1 MLFFR
6 HAFLTGRR
14 AAGFAP
20 AAPASAAPGGVS
32 PRMAALIAEYR
43 RLSAI
48 MDGFDA
54 AGDLDAWADAA
65 DAATAAMTAL
75 VNERPAT
82 MADFAA
88 KFRALLE
95 VTKDDSEFHILRR
108 LSEDADALVEA
119 P

>member
-6 HAFLTGRR
+6 HAFLTGLL

-20 AAPASAAPGGVS
+20 AAPARTTPGVVS
-32 PRMAALIAEYR
+32 PRMAALIAEYK

-48 MDGFDA
+48 ADSVDEA
-54 AGDLDAWADAA
+54 RNLDAWADAA

-82 MADFAA
+82 IADFAA

-95 VTKDDSEFHILRR
+95 GTKDDSEFHILRR
-108 LSEDADALVEA
+108 LADDADALA
-119 P
+119 KAR

>member
-6 HAFLTGRR
+6 HAFLTGLL

-20 AAPASAAPGGVS
+20 AAPARTTPGVVS
-32 PRMAALIAEYR
+32 PRMAALIAEYK

-48 MDGFDA
+48 ADSVDEA
-54 AGDLDAWADAA
+54 RNLDAWADAA

-82 MADFAA
+82 IADFAA

-95 VTKDDSEFHILRR
+95 ATKDDSEFHILRR

>member
-6 HAFLTGRR
+6 HAFLTGLL

-20 AAPASAAPGGVS
+20 AAPTSAAPGGVS
-32 PRMAALIAEYR
+32 PRMAALIAEYK

-48 MDGFDA
+48 VDGFDA
-54 AGDLDAWADAA
+54 AGDFDAWADAA

-82 MADFAA
+82 IADFAA

-95 VTKDDSEFHILRR
+95 ATKDDSEFHILRR

>member
-6 HAFLTGRR
+6 HAFLTGLR

-20 AAPASAAPGGVS
+20 AAPACAAPGGVS
-32 PRMAALIAEYR
+32 PRMVAWIAEYR

-48 MDGFDA
+48 TDGFDA
-54 AGDLDAWADAA
+54 AGDLDTWTDAA
-65 DAATAAMTAL
+65 DTATAAMTAL

-82 MADFAA
+82 IADFAA

-95 VTKDDSEFHILRR
+95 ATKDDSEFHILRR
-108 LSEDADALVEA
+108 LADDADALAEA
-119 P
+119 G

>member
-6 HAFLTGRR
+6 HAFLTDLL

-20 AAPASAAPGGVS
+20 AASARAAPGGVS
-32 PRMAALIAEYR
+32 PRMAALIAEYK

-48 MDGFDA
+48 LDSIDV
-54 AGDLDAWADAA
+54 AGNLDAWADAA

-108 LSEDADALVEA
+108 LADDADALAEA
-119 P
+119 R

>member
-6 HAFLTGRR
+6 HAFLTGLL

-20 AAPASAAPGGVS
+20 AAPACAAPGGVS
-32 PRMAALIAEYR
+32 PRMAALIAEYK

-48 MDGFDA
+48 VDGLNA

-82 MADFAA
+82 IADFAA

-95 VTKDDSEFHILRR
+95 GTKDDSEFHILRR
-108 LSEDADALVEA
+108 LADDADALAETR
-119 P
+119 

>member
-6 HAFLTGRR
+6 HAFLTGLL

-20 AAPASAAPGGVS
+20 AAPASATPGGVS
-32 PRMAALIAEYR
+32 PRMVALIAEYKH
-43 RLSAI
+43 LSAI
-48 MDGFDA
+48 LDGLNADE
-54 AGDLDAWADAA
+54 DLDAWADAA
-65 DAATAAMTAL
+65 DAATTAMTAL

-108 LSEDADALVEA
+108 LSEDADALVETR
-119 P
+119 

>member
-6 HAFLTGRR
+6 HAFLTGLL
-14 AAGFAP
+14 AASFAP
-20 AAPASAAPGGVS
+20 AAPARAAPCGVS

-43 RLSAI
+43 RLSSI
-48 MDGFDA
+48 MESFDTVRN
-54 AGDLDAWADAA
+54 LDAWADAA

-82 MADFAA
+82 IADFAA

-108 LSEDADALVEA
+108 LSEDADALVETR
-119 P
+119 